1 MKPAVFLDR
10 DGTIIKD
17 KGYIGQINKVEF
29 YPFTLDCLK
38 QLQKKF
44 LLFIVTNQ
52 SGIAKG
58 IVTAKQVDEV
68 NNFILNKLKSE
79 GINIS
84 ALYSCPHHRNDNCKC
99 HKPKT
104 LFAELASKDFDIDLK
119 NSFMIGDHPADVEF
133 ALNIGAKGIY
143 VLTGHGKKHY
153 TEIKNMH
160 YYNQIKVFRSLK
172 TAIKYIS
179 TSELIL

>member
-17 KGYIGQINKVEF
+17 NGYIGQINKVEF
-29 YPFTLDCLK
+29 YPFTFDCLK

-58 IVTAKQVDEV
+58 IVTSKQVDEV
-68 NNFILNKLKSE
+68 NDFILNKLKSE

-104 LFAELASKDFDIDLK
+104 MFAELASKDFEIDLK
-119 NSFMIGDHPADVEF
+119 KSYMIGDHPADVEF

-153 TEIKNMH
+153 AEIKMMD
-160 YYNQIKVFRSLK
+160 YYDKINVFQSLK
-172 TAIKYIS
+172 TAIKYFS
-179 TSELIL
+179 TSEFAR